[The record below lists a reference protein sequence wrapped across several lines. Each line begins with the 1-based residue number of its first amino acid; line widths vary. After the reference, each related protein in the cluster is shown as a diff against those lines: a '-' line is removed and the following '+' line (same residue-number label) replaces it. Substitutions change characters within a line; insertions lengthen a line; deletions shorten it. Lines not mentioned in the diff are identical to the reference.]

1 MNFLRTL
8 AQASVLASVLALA
21 APLQPAWAGE
31 DVPATVE
38 RLAREAA
45 EQIVEALN
53 LLLLAIPQYE
63 APEIRPNGDIII
75 RRKHPKLPGHKP
87 DPRTRPDRPVDADQ
101 TDT

>member
-1 MNFLRTL
+1 MKFLRTL
-8 AQASVLASVLALA
+8 ALTSVLALA
-21 APLQPAWAGE
+21 APAPPAWAAE
-31 DVPATVE
+31 DDVPATVE

-45 EQIVEALN
+45 ERIVEALN

-87 DPRTRPDRPVDADQ
+87 DPRKQPDRPVDSDQ